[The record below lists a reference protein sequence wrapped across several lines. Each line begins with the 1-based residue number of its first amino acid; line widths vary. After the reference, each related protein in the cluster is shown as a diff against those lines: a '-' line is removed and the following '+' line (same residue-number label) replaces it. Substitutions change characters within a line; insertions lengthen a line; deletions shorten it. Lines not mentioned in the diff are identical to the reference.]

1 MFLLNKIV
9 KIKKKRGNK
18 MDLMK
23 EDYQLFDR
31 DNYAF
36 KQLKEIHTPD
46 EVEQIKQEYKAHWQK
61 WKEIQLQTAALLP
74 DTYGMSKPKIESWT
88 NGWNLRSHF
97 WSAYRSESRQ
107 DENACLAVLL
117 NQKQYQIYLMYQH
130 YKSDTR
136 EGSVEGYNQLLSL
149 LQEWSTQVAI
159 EEYYIWPQ
167 PENELEDHLPLSV
180 YLSDKSKQEE
190 LRETMGDRT
199 FQLGKLFFSPNEY
212 TNIEEKTAEALKEL
226 APLYHAIKKKL

>member
-1 MFLLNKIV
+1 
-9 KIKKKRGNK
+9 

-46 EVEQIKQEYKAHWQK
+46 EVELIKQEYKAHWQK
-61 WKEIQLQTAALLP
+61 WKEIQLQTVALLP

-97 WSAYRSESRQ
+97 WSAYRSEDRQ
-107 DENACLAVLL
+107 NENACLAVLL

-159 EEYYIWPQ
+159 EDYYIWPQ

-212 TNIEEKTAEALKEL
+212 ANIEEKTAEALKEL

>member
-1 MFLLNKIV
+1 
-9 KIKKKRGNK
+9 

-46 EVEQIKQEYKAHWQK
+46 EVELIKQEYKAHWQK

-97 WSAYRSESRQ
+97 WSAYRSEDRQ
-107 DENACLAVLL
+107 NENACLAVLL

-159 EEYYIWPQ
+159 EDYYIWPQ

>member
-1 MFLLNKIV
+1 
-9 KIKKKRGNK
+9 

-107 DENACLAVLL
+107 YENACLAVLL

-190 LRETMGDRT
+190 LRETMGNRT

-226 APLYHAIKKKL
+226 APLYHAIKNKL

>member
-1 MFLLNKIV
+1 
-9 KIKKKRGNK
+9 

-46 EVEQIKQEYKAHWQK
+46 EVEQIKQEYKAYWQK

-190 LRETMGDRT
+190 LRETMGNRT

-226 APLYHAIKKKL
+226 APLYHAIKNKL

>member
-1 MFLLNKIV
+1 
-9 KIKKKRGNK
+9 

-46 EVEQIKQEYKAHWQK
+46 EVELIKQEYKAHWQK

-97 WSAYRSESRQ
+97 WSAYRSEDRQ
-107 DENACLAVLL
+107 NENACLAVLL

-159 EEYYIWPQ
+159 EDYYIWPQ

-226 APLYHAIKKKL
+226 APLYHAIKNKL

>member
-1 MFLLNKIV
+1 
-9 KIKKKRGNK
+9 

-190 LRETMGDRT
+190 LRETMGNRT

-212 TNIEEKTAEALKEL
+212 INIEEKTAEALKEL
-226 APLYHAIKKKL
+226 APLYHAIKNKL

>member
-1 MFLLNKIV
+1 
-9 KIKKKRGNK
+9 

-46 EVEQIKQEYKAHWQK
+46 EVELIKQEYKAHWQK

-97 WSAYRSESRQ
+97 WSAYRSEDRQ
-107 DENACLAVLL
+107 NENACLAVLL

-149 LQEWSTQVAI
+149 LQEWSTQVVI
-159 EEYYIWPQ
+159 EDYYIWPQ

-212 TNIEEKTAEALKEL
+212 TNIEEKAAKALKEL

>member
-1 MFLLNKIV
+1 
-9 KIKKKRGNK
+9 

-61 WKEIQLQTAALLP
+61 WKEIQLQTAALFP

-190 LRETMGDRT
+190 LRETMGNRT

-226 APLYHAIKKKL
+226 APLYHAIKNKL